1 MKLIL
6 YIVTLI
12 RDIWNQYMDK
22 ITIKRKSDD
31 KIIINQEKYNLI
43 SNSYLSL
50 IHKYQNQYEIKKN
63 PFYADLVNFK
73 TNKLSPKHG
82 WFEYKQGYSE
92 TLVKEIIKENNVSK
106 DTYVLDPFTG
116 VGTTNL
122 VAQQLGYQSIGYDIN
137 PVAILAAKVKTTYYS
152 QEKIKKISSLINNF
166 SPKAKS
172 KVIPEAAVIKSS
184 FEPKIFENLMFIKGF
199 YEEISDEE
207 IRSFFRL
214 AYISIIERC
223 STRVKDG
230 NGIKIARN
238 KKRVDDVYDLYINK
252 CKYMLADL
260 EANNFD
266 AETILIAGS
275 MNVDENF
282 NIIKEK
288 QVGIVI
294 FSPPYANC
302 FDYCEV
308 YKLEL
313 WMGGFVEN
321 YADFSKYRSIALRSH
336 VNAKFN
342 HLIRNPNSD
351 VDLIA
356 DTVSCFNIWN
366 KNIPDMIRGYF
377 DDMTDIIKRLYKVMI
392 PGAKCYI
399 VVANSGYRGVLVP
412 TDLLL
417 GDIASKNGFKVNDII
432 FARKIRASS
441 QQMDLLHNG
450 YSELMRE
457 SIVVLQK

>member
-1 MKLIL
+1 MNNPS
-6 YIVTLI
+6 VT
-12 RDIWNQYMDK
+12 R
-22 ITIKRKSDD
+22 RKSDN
-31 KIIINQEKYNLI
+31 KIIVNQDKFNLI
-43 SNSYLSL
+43 GNSYLEL
-50 IHKYQNQYEIKKN
+50 INRYQNQYAIKKN

-73 TNKLSPKHG
+73 TNKLSPKHS
-82 WFEYKQGYSE
+82 WFEYKQGYAE

-122 VAQQLGYQSIGYDIN
+122 VAQQLGYKSIGFDIN
-137 PVAILAAKVKTTYYS
+137 PVALIAAKVKTNFYS
-152 QEKIKKISSLINNF
+152 HEKIKEISTLINTFN
-166 SPKAKS
+166 PIVKS
-172 KVIPEAAVIKSS
+172 KIIPEAAVIMSS
-184 FEPKIFENLMFIKGF
+184 FEQDIFDNLMFIKGF
-199 YEEISDEE
+199 YEEISDEV

-223 STRVKDG
+223 STKIKDG
-230 NGIKIARN
+230 NGLKIARN
-238 KKRVDDVYDLYINK
+238 KKKIDDVYGFYIKK
-252 CKYMLADL
+252 CKFMLMEL

-266 AETILIAGS
+266 TETILINGS

-282 NIIKEK
+282 NLIKNK

-313 WMGGFVEN
+313 WMAGFVEN
-321 YADFSKYRSIALRSH
+321 YEDFSKYRSIALRSH

-342 HLIRNPNSD
+342 HTIRNHNSD

-356 DTVSCFNIWN
+356 ETVSCFNVWN

-377 DDMTDIIKRLYKVMI
+377 DDMTDIIKRLYTVMI
-392 PGAKCYI
+392 PGSKCYI

-412 TDLLL
+412 TDLLIS
-417 GDIASKNGFKVNDII
+417 DIASSNGFKVKDII

-457 SIVVLQK
+457 SIVIIQK